1 MTIDYQKLG
10 KRIKEERQKKGMT
23 QDQLSQLVNC
33 NSSHISNIELART
46 VPSLDLL
53 YSIADV
59 LDVGIDALF
68 MDQFKNPLSAQ
79 SIALAKAFTRFS
91 ESKRNLVLLFIEF
104 LSNYENSG
112 INIEDAFTPKSKR

>member
-1 MTIDYQKLG
+1 MTIGYQKLG

-104 LSNYENSG
+104 LSNHENSG